1 MSVSPFAPSM
11 KSQKMRH
18 AYYIKSVAVEVH
30 GVQFANSF
38 FRLVIQ
44 YWIYFK
50 AGRSMISYSLSLT
63 IRNYIYQK
71 DKNISMHLVIIDI
84 GVGTLT

>member
-1 MSVSPFAPSM
+1 MSVSPFAPSI

-44 YWIYFK
+44 YWIYLK
-50 AGRSMISYSLSLT
+50 TGRSMISY
-63 IRNYIYQK
+63 NCIYQNEK
-71 DKNISMHLVIIDI
+71 IISTNLEIIDNR
-84 GVGTLT
+84 VGTLT

>member
-1 MSVSPFAPSM
+1 MSVSPFAPSI

-44 YWIYFK
+44 YWIYLK
-50 AGRSMISYSLSLT
+50 TGRSMISYNAAITYTRKMKLFQR
-63 IRNYIYQK
+63 I
-71 DKNISMHLVIIDI
+71 
-84 GVGTLT
+84 

>member
-1 MSVSPFAPSM
+1 MSVSPFAPSI

-18 AYYIKSVAVEVH
+18 AYYIKSGAVEVH

-44 YWIYFK
+44 YWIYLK
-50 AGRSMISYSLSLT
+50 TGRPMISYNPFSTLQLH
-63 IRNYIYQK
+63 
-71 DKNISMHLVIIDI
+71 ISER
-84 GVGTLT
+84 

>member
-1 MSVSPFAPSM
+1 MSVSPFAPSI

-44 YWIYFK
+44 YWIYLK
-50 AGRSMISYSLSLT
+50 TGRSMISYFSTLQLHISERENYFNES
-63 IRNYIYQK
+63 RN
-71 DKNISMHLVIIDI
+71 N
-84 GVGTLT
+84 

>member
-1 MSVSPFAPSM
+1 MSVSPFAPSI

-44 YWIYFK
+44 YWIYLK
-50 AGRSMISYSLSLT
+50 TGRSMISYSFQ
-63 IRNYIYQK
+63 RCNYIYQK
-71 DKNISMHLVIIDI
+71 EKIISTNLEIIDNR
-84 GVGTLT
+84 VGTLT

>member
-1 MSVSPFAPSM
+1 MSVSPFAPSI

-44 YWIYFK
+44 YWIYLK
-50 AGRSMISYSLSLT
+50 TGRSMSSYSFQ
-63 IRNYIYQK
+63 RCNYIYQK
-71 DKNISMHLVIIDI
+71 DEIISTNLEIIDNR
-84 GVGTLT
+84 VGTLT

>member
-1 MSVSPFAPSM
+1 MSVSPFAPSI

-44 YWIYFK
+44 YWIYLK
-50 AGRSMISYSLSLT
+50 TGRSMSSYFSTLQLHISERENYFNES
-63 IRNYIYQK
+63 RN
-71 DKNISMHLVIIDI
+71 N
-84 GVGTLT
+84 

>member
-1 MSVSPFAPSM
+1 
-11 KSQKMRH
+11 MRH

-44 YWIYFK
+44 YWIYLK
-50 AGRSMISYSLSLT
+50 TGRSMISY
-63 IRNYIYQK
+63 RCNYIYQK
-71 DKNISMHLVIIDI
+71 EKIISTNLEIIDNR
-84 GVGTLT
+84 VGTLT